1 MLLLRDAR
9 RSRNA
14 DLTFLWYNSKGLFTE
29 LSVPS
34 KEAMTMTN
42 SEIAEIFYEIADML
56 EIKGENIYRIL
67 AYRRAADNIEHHVR
81 DIADVWREG
90 KLEEI
95 PGIGKAISTKIDEIL
110 RTGHLEFHDRLREEV
125 PDGVLS
131 LLSIPDVGPKTAWLL
146 YDRLGITSI
155 AEAEEAAR
163 QQRIREL
170 PGMGAK
176 SEERILRGIE
186 MLHRLSKRILLST
199 ALPVAE
205 EMMAGLREVPQARHI
220 TAAGSLRRRKPTVG
234 DIDILAASDEAE
246 EVVGSF
252 VHLPLVA
259 EVQARGDTKA
269 TVILE
274 NGLQIDLRV
283 LPESHYGSLLQYFT
297 GSKEHNV
304 QLRELALKQ
313 DLSLSEYGFARPDGT
328 TIACSEEEE
337 VYRTLDL
344 AWIPPELREAAGE
357 IEAAREGRLPDLIEP
372 GQVRGDLHAHSNWSD
387 GANSIEEIALAAGK
401 RGYEYV
407 AITDHTKGLGIAR
420 GLTAERVKERQVEI
434 DAVNEKLAPCRVLA
448 GVEVEI
454 RGDGSLDLPDEVLA
468 ELDIVVAAVHS
479 GLRQDKETITQRII
493 AAMRNPHVDI
503 IAHPTGRII
512 GEREPCAL
520 DFEEIVAEAA
530 EAGVM
535 LEVNA
540 QPNRLDLDGVHVRHA
555 IQEGVMVSI
564 GSDAHRAEGMGS
576 LVFGLAMARRGWAEA
591 KDVANTLS
599 LEELLARLRNNE
611 NSLRKI

>member
-1 MLLLRDAR
+1 
-9 RSRNA
+9 
-14 DLTFLWYNSKGLFTE
+14 
-29 LSVPS
+29 
-34 KEAMTMTN
+34 MTN
-42 SEIAEIFYEIADML
+42 SEIAQIFYEIADML
-56 EIKGENIYRIL
+56 EMKGEDRYRVL
-67 AYRRAADNIEHHVR
+67 AYRRAADNIKHNVQ
-81 DIADVWREG
+81 DVTDLWREG
-90 KLEEI
+90 RLEEI
-95 PGIGKAISTKIDEIL
+95 PGIGKSMSAKIDEIL
-110 RTGHLEFHDRLREEV
+110 RTGRLELYDQLREEI
-125 PDGVLS
+125 PGGVLS

-146 YDRLGITSI
+146 YERLGITSI
-155 AEAEEAAR
+155 AEVEEAAR
-163 QQRIREL
+163 QQRIRQL

-176 SEERILRGIE
+176 SEERVLRGIE
-186 MLHRLSKRILLST
+186 TLHRLSTRILLST

-205 EMMAGLREVPQARHI
+205 EVMAGLRECPQAKHV

-234 DIDILAASDEAE
+234 DIDILAASDQPER
-246 EVVGSF
+246 VVDSF

-259 EVQARGDTKA
+259 EVQAMGDTKA
-269 TVILE
+269 TGILE

-304 QLRELALKQ
+304 QLRELALKHG
-313 DLSLSEYGFARPDGT
+313 LSLSEYGFARPDGMA
-328 TIACSEEEE
+328 IACPEEEG
-337 VYRTLDL
+337 VYRALGL

-357 IEAAREGRLPDLIEP
+357 IEAAKEGRLPHLIEP
-372 GQVRGDLHAHSNWSD
+372 GQIRGDLHVHSNWSD
-387 GANSIEEIALAAGK
+387 GVSSIEEIALAA
-401 RGYEYV
+401 REQGYEYV
-407 AITDHTKGLGIAR
+407 AIADHTRGLGIAR
-420 GLTAERVKERQVEI
+420 GLTAEQVRERQKEI
-434 DAVNEKLAPCRVLA
+434 DAVNRKLAPFRVLA

-454 RGDGSLDLPDEVLA
+454 KADGSLDLSDEVLA

-479 GLRQDKETITQRII
+479 GLRQDRERMTRRIV

-530 EAGVM
+530 KTGTM

-555 IQEGVMVSI
+555 IQEGVMVTL

-591 KDVANTLS
+591 RDVANALP
-599 LEELLARLRNNE
+599 LEELLARLRK
-611 NSLRKI
+611 RA

>member
-1 MLLLRDAR
+1 
-9 RSRNA
+9 
-14 DLTFLWYNSKGLFTE
+14 
-29 LSVPS
+29 
-34 KEAMTMTN
+34 MTN
-42 SEIAEIFYEIADML
+42 SEIARIFYEIADML
-56 EIKGENIYRIL
+56 EIKGENIYRVA
-67 AYRRAADNIEHHVR
+67 AYRRAADNIKYHVR
-81 DIADVWREG
+81 DIKDVWREG
-90 KLEEI
+90 KLEGI
-95 PGIGKAISTKIDEIL
+95 PGIGKSMAAKIDEIL
-110 RTGHLEFHDRLREEV
+110 RTGRLELHDQLREEI
-125 PDGVLS
+125 PGGVLS

-146 YDRLGITSI
+146 YERLGITSI
-155 AEAEEAAR
+155 AEVEEAAR
-163 QQRIREL
+163 QQRIRQL

-186 MLHRLSKRILLST
+186 TLHRLSTRILLST

-205 EMMAGLREVPQARHI
+205 EVMAGLQECPQARHV

-234 DIDILAASDEAE
+234 DIDILAASDEPE
-246 EVVGSF
+246 RVVDSF

-259 EVQARGDTKA
+259 EVQAMGDTKA

-313 DLSLSEYGFARPDGT
+313 GLSLSEYGFTRPDGT
-328 TIACSEEEE
+328 IIACPEEEE
-337 VYRTLDL
+337 VYRTLGL
-344 AWIPPELREAAGE
+344 AWVPPELREAAGE
-357 IEAAREGRLPDLIEP
+357 IEAARERRLPHLIEP
-372 GQVRGDLHAHSNWSD
+372 AQIRGDLHVHSNWSD
-387 GANSIEEIALAAGK
+387 GVGSIEEIALAAME

-407 AITDHTKGLGIAR
+407 AITDHSKGLGIAR
-420 GLTAERVKERQVEI
+420 GLTVERIRERQREI
-434 DAVNEKLAPCRVLA
+434 EAVNEKLAPFHVLA

-479 GLRQDKETITQRII
+479 GLRQDRERMTRRII
-493 AAMRNPHVDI
+493 AAIRNPHVDV

-530 EAGVM
+530 KTGTM

-540 QPNRLDLDGVHVRHA
+540 QPNRLDLDGAHVRHA
-555 IQEGVMVSI
+555 IQEGVMVTI

-591 KDVANTLS
+591 KDVANTLP
-599 LEELLARLRNNE
+599 LEKLLARLR
-611 NSLRKI
+611 KKA